1 MTTRRIRINCR
12 AASTSCSADLPS
24 PSSMTRRSN
33 ADPDFKAKAAARMKA
48 LHADPDFK
56 AKAAAR
62 MKALHADPD
71 FKAKT
76 AARMKALNADRKNKL
91 PPLSK
96 EQRKIYTKLRARLG
110 RDAALQ
116 EALR

>member
-48 LHADPDFK
+48 L
-56 AKAAAR
+56 
-62 MKALHADPD
+62 
-71 FKAKT
+71 
-76 AARMKALNADRKNKL
+76 NADRKNKL

>member
-62 MKALHADPD
+62 MKAL
-71 FKAKT
+71 
-76 AARMKALNADRKNKL
+76 NADRKNKL

>member
-33 ADPDFKAKAAARMKA
+33 
-48 LHADPDFK
+48 ADPDFK